1 MAKPPSKP
9 YGITVVGADVVRVDF
24 YSSLVEPH
32 FIAHVW
38 TFEEV
43 MQFAKELTTAA
54 LQARPRG
61 KQAQKAAEQ
70 LAMDLT
76 DKHTRKK

>member
-1 MAKPPSKP
+1 M
-9 YGITVVGADVVRVDF
+9 VGTDVVRVDF

-38 TFEEV
+38 TFEET
-43 MQFAKELTTAA
+43 MQFAKELTNAA
-54 LQARPRG
+54 LRARPRG
-61 KQAQKAAEQ
+61 KAQQRAVEQ

-76 DKHTRKK
+76 EKHTRKK